1 MTASIVRSDDDRL
14 EHALGLAYRL
24 LNARDR
30 TVSEMQRQLERKG
43 VDTSTREHAIR
54 ILAELGYLDDERF
67 ARLFIADKCELER
80 WGEDRIRSGLLARGI
95 DRDWVET
102 QLDHVRGSDDEAE
115 LDRALSLL
123 RRRFPAPPLE
133 RRERDRAL
141 GVLLRKGYD
150 GELALDALTAYARGD
165 RA

>member
-1 MTASIVRSDDDRL
+1 VSSDDERL

-30 TVSEMQRQLERKG
+30 TVSEMRRQLERKG
-43 VDTSTREHAIR
+43 VDESTRGHVLR
-54 ILAELGYLDDERF
+54 TLAELGCLDDERF
-67 ARLFIADKCELER
+67 ARMFIADKRELEH

-95 DRDWVET
+95 DRDLVQT
-102 QLDHVRGSDDEAE
+102 QLDQICGGDAETE
-115 LDRALSLL
+115 LDRALLLL
-123 RRRFPAPPLE
+123 RRRFPAPPRE

-150 GELALDALTAYARGD
+150 SELALDALTAYARGS
-165 RA
+165 